1 MLFGDSLVTV
11 VAVAGLILAYA
22 ILTAVDS
29 AQVVVIAGLGRKSTL
44 ALLALALVAGVL
56 GIDALLIRLA
66 ASLDRLELTLASG

>member
-1 MLFGDSLVTV
+1 MFGDSLVTV